1 MLSLWVDYILLHK
14 YRNDKTVSS
23 CSVIMLWKIVPY
35 AQKYKNTYAALRVF
49 RDGIMHIQ
57 ILIALQVQIQPTTYV
72 LCVFVYIIMK
82 ESRKLLSWD
91 LCSSI
96 SICICICIKVFDT
109 QRNFFGT
116 AGKQNI
122 YLAIYL
128 LLNFST
134 QIQRAPIGSKYWQC
148 RIWGF
153 NVRNFRSFKPTCTYY
168 AKT

>member
-1 MLSLWVDYILLHK
+1 MI
-14 YRNDKTVSS
+14 KTVSS

-91 LCSSI
+91 LCSST
-96 SICICICIKVFDT
+96 SKYVHMYKCFWRAKE
-109 QRNFFGT
+109 FFWNCRKT
-116 AGKQNI
+116 K
-122 YLAIYL
+122 YLAPSSYNVVLHLTHHNFL
-128 LLNFST
+128 LILVIKWVSIQLPSLSPGLASINKG
-134 QIQRAPIGSKYWQC
+134 QII
-148 RIWGF
+148 F
-153 NVRNFRSFKPTCTYY
+153 
-168 AKT
+168 

>member
-14 YRNDKTVSS
+14 YRNNKTVSS

-57 ILIALQVQIQPTTYV
+57 ILIAFQVQIQPTTYV

-91 LCSSI
+91 LCSST
-96 SICICICIKVFDT
+96 SMCICINVFDA

-134 QIQRAPIGSKYWQC
+134 QIQRAPIGSKYLQC